1 MERLQKAG
9 IPVEN
14 LLAMIGNPSK
24 ITTPRAWEWLK
35 TSKLAAIGWTAMR
48 VWLGIM
54 WLQAG
59 VAKLW
64 GSENPGFMHN
74 GGAGVAG
81 FASHGVAAY
90 SWWGHFLHGFV
101 VPNAG
106 WIGVLVA
113 VAEFAI
119 GCALAVGFLTPVAA
133 LGSLVL
139 LFTYVMSGTAS
150 VCAFY
155 AFFALVLL
163 TFWRT
168 ASWIGVDGLIL
179 GYRQR
184 HYGTFQKSKEL
195 NGSDNSSGSSAKPS
209 TSTKNEETTKGSS
222 DKDVPVMA
230 MQSDTGPRVT
240 AEPAATP

>member
-1 MERLQKAG
+1 MKNPIA
-9 IPVEN
+9 
-14 LLAMIGNPSK
+14 LLSNPSE
-24 ITTPRAWEWLK
+24 TRTPRALHWLAE
-35 TSKLAAIGWTAMR
+35 SKVMAIGWTAMR

-64 GSENPGFMHN
+64 GAENPAFMHN

-81 FASHGVAAY
+81 FAGHGIAAY
-90 SWWGHFLHGFV
+90 SWWGSFLHGFV

-106 WIGVLVA
+106 WIGILVA

-119 GCALAVGFLTPVAA
+119 GVALCLGLFTPVAA
-133 LGSLVL
+133 LGSLAL

-155 AFFALVLL
+155 ALFAIVILA
-163 TFWRT
+163 TWKT
-168 ASWIGVDGLIL
+168 SSWIGVDGLIT

-184 HYGTFQKSKEL
+184 RRARFTSSPALVVAGTQEQ
-195 NGSDNSSGSSAKPS
+195 AK
-209 TSTKNEETTKGSS
+209 
-222 DKDVPVMA
+222 
-230 MQSDTGPRVT
+230 
-240 AEPAATP
+240 AA

>member
-1 MERLQKAG
+1 MQNV
-9 IPVEN
+9 INV
-14 LLAMIGNPSK
+14 IGDPAALR
-24 ITTPRAWEWLK
+24 TPRPLIWLQR
-35 TSKLAAIGWTAMR
+35 SKYAALVWTAMR

-64 GSENPGFMHN
+64 GAENPAFLHN

-90 SWWGHFLHGFV
+90 SWWGSFLHSFV

-106 WIGVLVA
+106 WIGILVA
-113 VAEFAI
+113 LTEFA
-119 GCALAVGFLTPVAA
+119 VGVCLA
-133 LGSLVL
+133 LGLFTPFAAVASLAL

-155 AFFALVLL
+155 ALFAIVIIAM
-163 TFWRT
+163 WRT
-168 ASWIGVDGLIL
+168 SSWIGVDGVIA

-184 HYGTFQKSKEL
+184 RR
-195 NGSDNSSGSSAKPS
+195 N
-209 TSTKNEETTKGSS
+209 
-222 DKDVPVMA
+222 
-230 MQSDTGPRVT
+230 
-240 AEPAATP
+240 ATPTSSSITPNVVGRTISDRKVVTPSAAASNVTTPDVVTVS